1 MSDHV
6 KLEVVHLIATKYLEH
21 VVVLVIA
28 LGIVAAQIS
37 PQHAQQ
43 NHRHNTAT
51 A

>member
-1 MSDHV
+1 
-6 KLEVVHLIATKYLEH
+6 
-21 VVVLVIA
+21 